1 MAAKIMKVDD
11 NEKIPQLAITEAI
24 YGQKLNHPNIMKN
37 YGFGKGTLD
46 FENNNGQETVA
57 FNLLEFVENGE
68 ILDFVQ
74 MTGKFSEPTCR
85 YFFK

>member
-1 MAAKIMKVDD
+1 
-11 NEKIPQLAITEAI
+11 
-24 YGQKLNHPNIMKN
+24 MKN

-46 FENNNGQETVA
+46 FENNNGSETVA